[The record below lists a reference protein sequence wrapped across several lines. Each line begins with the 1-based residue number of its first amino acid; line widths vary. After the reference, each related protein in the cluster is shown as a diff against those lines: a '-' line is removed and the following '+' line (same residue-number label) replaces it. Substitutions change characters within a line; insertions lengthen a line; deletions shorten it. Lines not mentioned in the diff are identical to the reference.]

1 MRAVLAALLA
11 LALIST
17 TAPADA
23 AQSDLDRA
31 RTRANRAAASLADAQ
46 TKQAELEEEIAG
58 LEARFA
64 ATSEALTG
72 LQGAMKERA
81 VQQYIRGGRN
91 GVMLDTDLAA
101 TSRANALARFV
112 SLGDDD
118 AVDEY
123 KRVSE
128 DLGVVQGEL
137 DAARAKLA
145 ALVDQMQQRVDA
157 AFAELR
163 KMERLEKER
172 RARDAARAA
181 ARPRSSSRRSGPAFI
196 AGNGSWMCPVQG
208 PRAFTNDWGNPR
220 SGGRRHQG
228 TDMLAPRGT
237 PVVASVSG
245 TMRRHSSG
253 LGGVSFYLQGDDGNE
268 YYGAHMD
275 SYSGASGRVEQ
286 GTVIGYVGNS
296 GNASGGPTHLHF
308 EIHPGGGRA
317 VNPYPTLSQY
327 C

>member
-1 MRAVLAALLA
+1 MTV
-11 LALIST
+11 
-17 TAPADA
+17 PADA

-31 RTRANRAAASLADAQ
+31 RSRANRAAAALADAQ

-81 VQQYIRGGRN
+81 VQQYIRGGSS

-137 DAARAKLA
+137 DAARSQQA

-181 ARPRSSSRRSGPAFI
+181 ARPRGSGRRSGPAFI
-196 AGNGSWMCPVQG
+196 AGTGGWMCPVQG
-208 PRAFTNDWGNPR
+208 PRAFTNDWGDAR

-228 TDMLAPRGT
+228 TDILAPRGT
-237 PVVASVSG
+237 PAVAVVSG
-245 TMRRHSSG
+245 SVRGHNSR
-253 LGGVSFYLQGDDGNE
+253 LGGISYYLNGDDGNT
-268 YYGAHMD
+268 YFCTHLD
-275 SYSGASGRVEQ
+275 SLSGASGRVSQ
-286 GTVIGYVGNS
+286 GTVLGYIGNT
-296 GNASGGPTHLHF
+296 GNARGGPTHLHF
-308 EIHPGGGRA
+308 EIHPGGGRP
-317 VNPYPTLSQY
+317 VNPYPTLSQH